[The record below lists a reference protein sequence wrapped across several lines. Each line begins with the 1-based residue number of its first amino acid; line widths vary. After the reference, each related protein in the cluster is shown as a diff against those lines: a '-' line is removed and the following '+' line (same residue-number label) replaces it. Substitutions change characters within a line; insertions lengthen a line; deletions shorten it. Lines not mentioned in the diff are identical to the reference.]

1 MNKTAKRIAAL
12 LLACALLPTLAACG
26 KKNEGEPAAQSGDQN
41 GALPADTAEESVVDF
56 AEAGVSFTKPA
67 SWDAEDILLSGSG
80 EKLEEGV
87 TIAYVQLYAYSG
99 EEIGELQTKYAD
111 DYDAYVEKLLER
123 KYDLFTVFGIDGG
136 RGEAELEEIA
146 EGVAET
152 DFTLTKLG
160 EADGWTFFS
169 MVEAAKPP
177 VPPEEKAE
185 VVKKALSDV
194 PKALSG
200 MRFYE
205 PVPAPTAEVGSV
217 VSFETT
223 DINGETVTSA
233 ELFGGCKITMVNL
246 WMSWC
251 GPCVREMP
259 ELEKLNKSFADKDCQ
274 IVGILL
280 DGDDADALAEGLDI
294 VADTGVTYPVLKPFE
309 GIDDMLPTQAY
320 PTTYFVDSE
329 GRVLGE
335 PVIGAD
341 VEKYQTVLDSLLRQ
355 QG

>member
-1 MNKTAKRIAAL
+1 
-12 LLACALLPTLAACG
+12 
-26 KKNEGEPAAQSGDQN
+26 
-41 GALPADTAEESVVDF
+41 
-56 AEAGVSFTKPA
+56 
-67 SWDAEDILLSGSG
+67 
-80 EKLEEGV
+80 
-87 TIAYVQLYAYSG
+87 
-99 EEIGELQTKYAD
+99 
-111 DYDAYVEKLLER
+111 
-123 KYDLFTVFGIDGG
+123 
-136 RGEAELEEIA
+136 
-146 EGVAET
+146 
-152 DFTLTKLG
+152 
-160 EADGWTFFS
+160 
-169 MVEAAKPP
+169 
-177 VPPEEKAE
+177 
-185 VVKKALSDV
+185 
-194 PKALSG
+194 
-200 MRFYE
+200 
-205 PVPAPTAEVGSV
+205 
-217 VSFETT
+217 
-223 DINGETVTSA
+223 
-233 ELFGGCKITMVNL
+233 MVNL